1 MSQQQKPNS
10 DDKKLVSLG
19 RVLQTL
25 REEDNVDVLIETSLN
40 YLQAEFDYSL
50 IWIGF
55 YDRLDHRILGKG
67 GIAPTGDISFLKQ
80 RIFLNPGDLLEQ
92 VVIQL
97 RPIGVPDLRQE
108 TRAGEWRKAA
118 ANFDIKGTLIFP
130 IRYRDRCF
138 GVVMLGSGT
147 WGISPRSEEKARLS
161 MLLGG
166 LGASLNQI
174 ESDWNRSRTKRP
186 DEPMFRM
193 LERLQENGTVMQK
206 LEMVVAEVH
215 QFVSPTRTS
224 VYWFERERRY
234 FWRRM
239 SNRATGGSFSEGSA
253 KASGITVQES
263 GGFYDALVADRM
275 VSIGEAQSS
284 LKADVTSRLLQRLG
298 VRSLLASPICLGD
311 ELLGFLAVEGNE
323 PRIWKEEEKSFV
335 RGTSQLIAL
344 FSPIERMEATIEQ
357 TKEDQLL
364 TAQTATAVTT
374 QEDWLH
380 ILKVCAER
388 LTARLRV
395 ERCLVLVFNSD
406 EKQFEV
412 CYQSQP
418 VNRRPLGVAPRG
430 GDTSTSLSSQGERG
444 SRGGS
449 EGNFFLPVL
458 SEVDWQLLERVQA
471 VGVED
476 LSTDLKF
483 VVWRDGFLEGGV
495 RSLLVCN
502 TSLKRP
508 LTGLLIVT
516 GENPRSWTA
525 AQREIFG
532 VVSQQVGLVL
542 NQWRLLEQNDVQQK
556 GYDSLQLALS
566 SMQGSQ
572 TLSGIEGAALRAML
586 LMLEAPV
593 AALVTWSG
601 GGEDGRVVTEG
612 VTNSQFA
619 IDKDFVVPV
628 RSDEL
633 IQEALATDGF
643 LVKDVTTLSSL
654 SRSWISGPGIK
665 KVLVMAMRA
674 SGDYAPTGVAVVVRG
689 SVGVWRSS
697 VLPMFGLLVSQLA
710 WFRRYMMLTVSF
722 GEDRRELQYLNWY
735 KHRLIEDLYIKGS
748 GVEKGAANAL
758 LSMPYARSSISDLL
772 LKGMWNMGSDL
783 LIQGDANTGL
793 KDSSSSTARDSIR
806 LTSLLLRSLDRIDGS
821 LKQKGIW
828 TQIHDAGGENALI
841 SNFSNDVDILK
852 VELVLYEVLMAACD
866 RVKSGGRIDI
876 WYRQLGRENKSG
888 IARALE
894 EQYPMPDAQE
904 PKGDLWNR
912 SGSYPDRF
920 IELSVTDDGVIDPQL
935 IAELEEQRTFDD
947 LAPSTLAKPPGLHL
961 RICQSILRRM
971 GGDLN
976 FYQMDDGRV
985 LSRLLVPL
993 G

>member
-138 GVVMLGSGT
+138 GVVMLGSGV

-193 LERLQENGTVMQK
+193 LERLQENGTVLQK

-263 GGFYDALVADRM
+263 GSFYDALVADRM

-418 VNRRPLGVAPRG
+418 VNRRPLGVAPKG
-430 GDTSTSLSSQGERG
+430 GEGERG

-449 EGNFFLPVL
+449 EGNFFLPEL
-458 SEVDWQLLERVQA
+458 SRVDWQLLEGGAEA
-471 VGVED
+471 VGIED
-476 LSTDLKF
+476 LSTDLRF

-525 AQREIFG
+525 AQREIFSL
-532 VVSQQVGLVL
+532 VSQQVGLVL
-542 NQWRLLEQNDVQQK
+542 NQWRLLEQNDVQQR

-572 TLSGIEGAALRAML
+572 TLSGMEGAALRAML

-619 IDKDFVVPV
+619 IDSDFVVPV

-654 SRSWISGPGIK
+654 SRSWISGSGIK

-689 SVGVWRSS
+689 SVGIWRSS

-748 GVEKGAANAL
+748 GVEKGSANAL
-758 LSMPYARSSISDLL
+758 LSMPYARSSISHLL
-772 LKGMWNMGSDL
+772 AKGLWNMGSDL

-894 EQYPMPDAQE
+894 EQYPMPDAQD
-904 PKGDLWNR
+904 PRGDLG
-912 SGSYPDRF
+912 GSPDLASPDRF

>member
-67 GIAPTGDISFLKQ
+67 GIAPGGDISFLKQ
-80 RIFLNPGDLLEQ
+80 RIFLGPGDLLEQ

-138 GVVMLGSGT
+138 GVVMLGSSI

-166 LGASLNQI
+166 FGASLNQI

-193 LERLQENGTVMQK
+193 LGRLQENGTVLQK

-239 SNRATGGSFSEGSA
+239 SNRATGGGFSEGSA

-357 TKEDQLL
+357 TKEDQFL
-364 TAQTATAVTT
+364 TAQIATAVTT

-418 VNRRPLGVAPRG
+418 VNRRPLGVTPKG
-430 GDTSTSLSSQGERG
+430 GEGERG

-458 SEVDWQLLERVQA
+458 SEVDWQLLERSAEA

-495 RSLLVCN
+495 RSLLACN

-525 AQREIFG
+525 AQREIFSL
-532 VVSQQVGLVL
+532 VSQQVGLVL
-542 NQWRLLEQNDVQQK
+542 NQWRLLEQNDVQQR

-566 SMQGSQ
+566 SMQVAQS
-572 TLSGIEGAALRAML
+572 LSEMEGGALRSML

-601 GGEDGRVVTEG
+601 GSEDGRVVTEG
-612 VTNSQFA
+612 ATNSQFA
-619 IDKDFVVPV
+619 LDSDFVVRV

-643 LVKDVTTLSSL
+643 FVKDVTTLSSL
-654 SRSWISGPGIK
+654 SRSWISGSGIK
-665 KVLVMAMRA
+665 KVLVMALRT
-674 SGDYAPTGVAVVVRG
+674 SVDYAPTGVAVVVAG
-689 SVGVWRSS
+689 SSGVWRSS

-710 WFRRYMMLTVSF
+710 WFRRYMMLTVSL
-722 GEDRRELQYLNWY
+722 GDDRQKLQCLNWY
-735 KHRLIEDLYIKGS
+735 KHRLIEDLYVKGS
-748 GVEKGAANAL
+748 GVDKGSANAL

-772 LKGMWNMGSDL
+772 AKGLWNMGGDL
-783 LIQGDANTGL
+783 LIQGDASPG
-793 KDSSSSTARDSIR
+793 KGDSSFSAARDSIR
-806 LTSLLLRSLDRIDGS
+806 LTSLLLRSLDRIDDRI
-821 LKQKGIW
+821 KQKGIW

-841 SNFSNDVDILK
+841 GNFGIDVDILK

-876 WYRQLGRENKSG
+876 WYRRLGRGNKSG
-888 IARALE
+888 IGRGLE
-894 EQYPMPDAQE
+894 EEYPMPDAQD
-904 PKGDLWNR
+904 PTGD
-912 SGSYPDRF
+912 SF
-920 IELSVTDDGVIDPQL
+920 IELSVTDDGVIDSQL
-935 IAELEEQRTFDD
+935 IAELQELVPSDD

-976 FYQMDDGRV
+976 FYHIDDGRV
-985 LSRLLVPL
+985 LSRLLIPL
-993 G
+993 S